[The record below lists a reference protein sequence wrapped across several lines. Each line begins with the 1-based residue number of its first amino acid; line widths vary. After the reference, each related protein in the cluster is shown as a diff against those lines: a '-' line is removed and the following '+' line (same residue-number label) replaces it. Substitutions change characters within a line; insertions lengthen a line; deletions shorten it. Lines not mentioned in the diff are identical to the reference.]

1 MATTLNQKASNL
13 ASIIAQHKAE
23 ILTEWLRDM
32 GAANRRS
39 DLMKDSELK
48 AQCSQ
53 FVELLAQAT
62 AAGTASF
69 ESGAYGPLRE
79 LLGEISHTRALQ
91 GFSAKRSEERR
102 VGKECRSR

>member
-23 ILTEWLRDM
+23 ILSEWLRDM

-53 FVELLAQAT
+53 FVELLAQAP
-62 AAGTASF
+62 A
-69 ESGAYGPLRE
+69 
-79 LLGEISHTRALQ
+79 LLQLDDVA
-91 GFSAKRSEERR
+91 RR
-102 VGKECRSR
+102 GRCRSRGRRRGRGENRARLPRRLPAAGGWSLREI